1 MSANPVQR
9 PTATPPRAPDQMT
22 KVQPP
27 NHASQAALV
36 ALGTA
41 LGVAAALAL
50 LPQVLP
56 GLRGSL
62 LGAEPKAFWYLSRS
76 SAVVAYAL
84 LWLSMASGLLISDRF
99 AKLWP
104 GGPAAFDLHQQSS
117 LLGLA
122 FGLFHALVLLGDRYI
137 QASLGQILT
146 PFAYPQEAQLWV
158 GLGQISI
165 YGMVITCASFYARQQ
180 LGRRAWRAI
189 HAISYGVFALALAH
203 GLMSGSDTTQPFIQ
217 AMYWGSGAS
226 VLFLTCYRVLML
238 TLARAGEGGRALG

>member
-1 MSANPVQR
+1 MSASPVQR
-9 PTATPPRAPDQMT
+9 PAATPPRSPDPMV

-27 NHASQAALV
+27 NRAGQAAMV
-36 ALGTA
+36 AVGTIV
-41 LGVAAALAL
+41 GVAAVLAL

-62 LGAEPKAFWYLSRS
+62 LGAEPKVFWYLSRS

-99 AKLWP
+99 AKRWP

-122 FGLFHALVLLGDRYI
+122 FGLIHALLLLGDRYI
-137 QASLGQILT
+137 QSSLGQILT

-158 GLGQISI
+158 GFGQISI
-165 YGMVITCASFYARQQ
+165 YGLAITCASFYARQP

-189 HAISYGVFALALAH
+189 HAISYAVFALSLAH
-203 GLMSGSDTTQPFIQ
+203 GLMSGSDTAQPLLQ
-217 AMYWGSGAS
+217 AMYWVSGAS

-238 TLARAGEGGRALG
+238 TLARGGGRALG